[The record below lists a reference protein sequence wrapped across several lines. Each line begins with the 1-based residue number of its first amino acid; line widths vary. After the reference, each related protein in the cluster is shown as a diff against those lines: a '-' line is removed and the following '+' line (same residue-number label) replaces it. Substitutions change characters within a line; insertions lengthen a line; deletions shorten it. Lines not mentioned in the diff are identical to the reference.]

1 MSDSTDS
8 FNLADSDTDART
20 VDALNTSFRSISD
33 MCDEFTNY
41 VTPQDFYVF
50 QYSGLITK
58 DVPIT
63 VPMRVANT
71 TNIWGMALY
80 ASNTGYSK
88 LGVLSE
94 DQFVPNVTAYV
105 YICQPYKVDR

>member
-1 MSDSTDS
+1 MDRTDS
-8 FNLADSDTDART
+8 FNLSDSDTDERT
-20 VDALNTSFRSISD
+20 VDALNTSFNSISE

-41 VTPQDFYVF
+41 VTDQDFAIF

-58 DVPIT
+58 DEPIT
-63 VPMRVANT
+63 VARRAANII
-71 TNIWGMALY
+71 NIWGQNLY

-94 DQFVPNVTAYV
+94 NKFVPNVTAYV
-105 YICQPYKVDR
+105 YICQPYKVDK